1 MIEEEAIGKIR
12 KSETDAVTIAC
23 NALRSHNVDM
33 KSCLVELVASIC
45 DISVDEMRKNTKK
58 LECVQARWFFWYS
71 YRQLTREGL
80 RSTTNHVSDVYRV
93 TQTGVAKAVRNM
105 SMFIAENT
113 IWTRRWQVMKRLIN
127 AVSNCTEQE
136 IFPETI
142 TVSVTAPK
150 GVNVEIKQV

>member
-1 MIEEEAIGKIR
+1 MTEKEAIEKIR
-12 KSETDAVTIAC
+12 ESEMESVTIAC
-23 NALRSHNVDM
+23 NALRSHNVNI
-33 KSCLVELVASIC
+33 KSCLVQLVASIC
-45 DISVDEMRKNTKK
+45 DISVEDMCRNTKN
-58 LECVQARWFFWYS
+58 LQCVQARWFFWYS
-71 YRQLTREGL
+71 YRQLTME
-80 RSTTNHVSDVYRV
+80 SFQSMANHISDVFCV
-93 TQTGVAKAVRNM
+93 TPMGIAKAVRNM

-113 IWTRRWQVMKRLIN
+113 IWTKRWQVMKRLIN